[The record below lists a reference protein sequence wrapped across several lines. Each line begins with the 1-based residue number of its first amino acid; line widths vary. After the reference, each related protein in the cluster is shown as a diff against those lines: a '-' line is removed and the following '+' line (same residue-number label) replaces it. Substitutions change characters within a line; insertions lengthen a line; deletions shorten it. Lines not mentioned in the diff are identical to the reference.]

1 MLNWENFYDQPIDS
15 DIKWFEKIKKLI
27 TGQGEDYST
36 GSLFDYEYV
45 ESHCKL
51 NTVNLIRKKEL
62 DAVLKAVP
70 QIKFVGQLKNP
81 NHEVAANESMFFL
94 TILEKLKE
102 TRLKFPQGSVK
113 VYYKSWLVIKKQEQN
128 WQVHN

>member
-1 MLNWENFYDQPIDS
+1 MLNGENFYDQLIDS

-27 TGQGEDYST
+27 TGQGEDYTT

-45 ESHCKL
+45 ESHYKL

-62 DAVLKAVP
+62 DAALKPVP
-70 QIKFVGQLKNP
+70 QTKFVGQLKNP
-81 NHEVAANESMFFL
+81 NHVVVANESMFFL

-102 TRLKFPQGSVK
+102 TRLKFPQESVI
-113 VYYKSWLVIKKQEQN
+113 VYYKRWLVIKKQEWN
-128 WQVHN
+128 